1 MLQQKKRTMYYKK
14 EIIERLKKDT
24 GLRLRVALALGVGE
38 QAIKN
43 AIKRN
48 GKSITNISAVNVIKE
63 YTGLSE
69 EEIFETE
76 KV

>member
-1 MLQQKKRTMYYKK
+1 MYYKK

-24 GLRLRVALALGVGE
+24 ELRLRVALALKVGE
-38 QAIKN
+38 QAVKN

-48 GKSITNISAVNVIKE
+48 SKSITNISAVNVIKA

-76 KV
+76 KETA

>member
-1 MLQQKKRTMYYKK
+1 MYYKK

-24 GLRLRVALALGVGE
+24 ELRLRVALALGVGE

-48 GKSITNISAVNVIKE
+48 SKSITNISAVIVIKE

-69 EEIFETE
+69 EEIFE
-76 KV
+76 V